1 MKKVLCFLVFT
12 AVLVSCKKN
21 VLEFNAFE
29 IKSSQGQ
36 TVLTVDANGNVNEGK
51 QDHVTLGKD
60 GVIKDK
66 DGKEVA
72 QLKENNEL
80 VDADGTKIAKID
92 KDGTMTIY
100 KDSTVL
106 RWTDKGE
113 LKSDLD
119 TSYGL
124 YIEPA
129 DKESYQAASTIFCL
143 YISMSQGK

>member
-36 TVLTVDANGNVNEGK
+36 TILTLDANGNVNEGK
-51 QDHVTLGKD
+51 QDRITLGKD

-66 DGKEVA
+66 DGKEIA
-72 QLKENNEL
+72 RLKENNEL
-80 VDADGTKIAKID
+80 VDAGGTKITEIG
-92 KDGTMTIY
+92 KDGTIK

-143 YISMSQGK
+143 YLSIGQGK